1 VLARS
6 ADAPRVGGRELVEAW
21 EEAVEATGLPLH
33 RAAGKS
39 RSRVAFGAPLPL
51 AMAAE
56 HELAEIFLTERVPVW
71 RVREALTG
79 ALPAGWTLI
88 DLCDAWVGGPPLAG
102 RVMAADYRVE
112 LSGGPDAASI
122 GEAARAVLDAADLP
136 RNRLKGGVEVP
147 YDLRPLLLDVRVVDP
162 GPPVV
167 LRMRTRFHPE
177 LGTGRP
183 EEVVAAIGEQLG
195 SPLEVGAIV
204 RERLIVSGEA
214 V

>member
-6 ADAPRVGGRELVEAW
+6 ADAPRISGRELIEAW
-21 EEAVEATGLPLH
+21 EEAIEATGLPLH

-51 AMAAE
+51 GMASE
-56 HELAEIFLTERVPVW
+56 HELAEIFLTERAPVW
-71 RVREALTG
+71 RVREALTA

-102 RVMAADYRVE
+102 RVTAAAYRLE
-112 LSGGPDAASI
+112 LSGPDAAAI
-122 GEAARAVLDAADLP
+122 GEAARAVLDAAELP
-136 RNRLKGGVEVP
+136 RSRLKGGVEVP
-147 YDLRPLLLDVRVVDP
+147 YDLRPLLLDVRVAEP

-183 EEVVAAIGEQLG
+183 EEVVAAIGDRLG
-195 SPLEVGAIV
+195 SPLEIGAIV
-204 RERLIVSGEA
+204 RERLIVSGET

>member
-1 VLARS
+1 MLARS
-6 ADAPRVGGRELVEAW
+6 ADAPRISGRELVDAWDEAI
-21 EEAVEATGLPLH
+21 EATGLPLH

-39 RSRVAFGAPLPL
+39 RSRVAFGAPLSL
-51 AMAAE
+51 GMAAE
-56 HELAEIFLTERVPVW
+56 RELAEIFLTERAPVW
-71 RVREALTG
+71 RVREALMA

-102 RVMAADYRVE
+102 RVTAGVYRIV
-112 LSGGPDAASI
+112 LPGGPDAAAI
-122 GEAARAVLDAADLP
+122 DAAARAVLDAAELP
-136 RNRLKGGVEVP
+136 RSRVKGGVAVP
-147 YDLRPLLLDVRVVDP
+147 YDLRPLLLDVRVAEP

-183 EEVVAAIGEQLG
+183 EEVVAAIGERLH

-204 RERLIVSGEA
+204 RERLVVSGDA